1 MLFDSHAHLDS
12 ERFEGERDAIIE
24 RAKAAGL
31 SLIMNPGAD
40 YESSVKAVE
49 LSEKYDMVYAAVGIH
64 PHDASSMDE
73 MMLSLLKA
81 LARKKK
87 VMAIG
92 EIGLDYHYDYSPRDV
107 QQKVF
112 IDQIRLAKSLKLPII
127 IHDREANDDMM
138 RILKEETAF
147 ETGVVMHCF
156 SGSAELARQYV
167 KLGAYISIAGPLTFK
182 NNRKTIEV
190 VEVVPLDR
198 LFVETDSPFLT
209 PVPFRGKR
217 NEPAYVEHVADKIA
231 EIKGLT
237 YREVVE
243 ATKTNACR
251 FFGINE

>member
-1 MLFDSHAHLDS
+1 
-12 ERFEGERDAIIE
+12 
-24 RAKAAGL
+24 
-31 SLIMNPGAD
+31 
-40 YESSVKAVE
+40 
-49 LSEKYDMVYAAVGIH
+49 
-64 PHDASSMDE
+64 
-73 MMLSLLKA
+73 
-81 LARKKK
+81 
-87 VMAIG
+87 MAIG
-92 EIGLDYHYDYSPRDV
+92 EIGLDYHYDYSPREI

-112 IDQIRLAKSLKLPII
+112 IDQIRLAKSMKLPII
-127 IHDREANDDMM
+127 IHDREANDDMLG
-138 RILKEETAF
+138 ILKDEEAF
-147 ETGVVMHCF
+147 DTGVVMHCF

-243 ATKTNACR
+243 ATKENACR
-251 FFGINE
+251 FFGIKE